1 MDDSSPETGTKVSRQ
16 GHDQGRILIMQS
28 SDGVPAVSAGST
40 PRVGQRLD
48 GRTELDVD
56 MESTAVHRHGEGR
69 LGRRLCDLVSVL
81 LGLLFL
87 ATGLFLLY
95 GTLHYMGSGGRH
107 INSAIGCAL
116 GVVALLFL
124 GICLVLPTKLYVDRR
139 LRIAGQ
145 LAASMTSAVMIASVV
160 LPLVAMV
167 SLWISNPSGGSAA
180 GDVGGMLMAI
190 ITVIGLAAF
199 LVFLPCTLILARKAK
214 PRLAHLASG
223 TIVVGMVG
231 GLLGYLCH

>member
-1 MDDSSPETGTKVSRQ
+1 
-16 GHDQGRILIMQS
+16 
-28 SDGVPAVSAGST
+28 
-40 PRVGQRLD
+40 
-48 GRTELDVD
+48 
-56 MESTAVHRHGEGR
+56 MESTVIQKPNRGR
-69 LGRRLCDLVSVL
+69 LARTLCDLGGVL

-107 INSAIGCAL
+107 INSGIGCAL
-116 GVVALLFL
+116 GVVTLLFL
-124 GICLVLPTKLYVDRR
+124 SICLALPTKRYEDRR

-180 GDVGGMLMAI
+180 GDVGGIVMAI

-214 PRLAHLASG
+214 PRLAHLAIG
-223 TIVVGMVG
+223 TTVVGVVG
-231 GLLGYLCH
+231 GLLGYLCY